1 MVDCAAGHSAYGGGM
16 IRSLSLLLLL
26 LSATL
31 AGCSEGVDNERVR
44 VDVIEDRP
52 RPFNVSATPL
62 PLASAYLRAA
72 TAQGLVT
79 FDEKG
84 RVAPGLAN
92 RWIVTEDGMSYIFRL
107 NKARWNDGRE
117 VESREVARLLTARIR
132 ELSNGRLGPELGVID
147 RVVAMTG
154 KVVEIRLKA
163 PMPYLLELLALPEF
177 GMLSKG
183 AGSGPM
189 QAKKFGQAMQLR
201 RNETDDEGAQF
212 LGNATVTL
220 RRGEASLVLARYALG
235 QSDLV
240 EGGRFE
246 SFPLLDAAQIR
257 ADEIQFDA
265 VPGLFGLQVV
275 NDGPFLSEAANRAA
289 IAMAIDRPKLLT
301 AFDIVAWRETVTLVP
316 ESLPNRAEIT
326 RPEWTA
332 LSMEERRSMAAAT
345 VVSWKNANGG
355 AARPL
360 RVALPR
366 GYGSRIFFARLRADL
381 ATVGIDIERVTMD
394 RPHDL
399 LLVDRTAEQSSPAWY
414 LDQLSCKFATICSM
428 RSDEIVAE
436 ARLTNDMAIRA
447 ILLGEAEAELQSTVA
462 FIPIANPLRWSIVR
476 PGLLGHFAN
485 GRGWHLL
492 QNLGRDPT

>member
-1 MVDCAAGHSAYGGGM
+1 M
-16 IRSLSLLLLL
+16 IRSLSILLLL

-52 RPFNVSATPL
+52 RPLNVSATPL

-107 NKARWNDGRE
+107 NKALWNDGRE
-117 VESREVARLLTARIR
+117 IESGEVTRLLTARIR
-132 ELSNGRLGPELGVID
+132 ELRKGRLSAELGVID

-163 PMPYLLELLALPEF
+163 QMPYLLELLALPEF
-177 GMLSKG
+177 GLLSKG

-189 QAKKFGQAMQLR
+189 QAKKSGQVMQLR
-201 RNETDDEGAQF
+201 RNETDDEGTQS
-212 LGNATVTL
+212 LGNAVVTL
-220 RRGEASLVLARYALG
+220 QRGAASTVLARYALG

-240 EGGRFE
+240 EGGRFD
-246 SFPLLDAAQIR
+246 SYPLLDAANIR
-257 ADEIQFDA
+257 ADQIQFDA

-275 NDGPFLSEAANRAA
+275 NDGPFLSDTANRTA

-301 AFDIVAWRETVTLVP
+301 AFDIVAWQETVTLVP
-316 ESLPNRAEIT
+316 ENLPNRARIA
-326 RPEWTA
+326 RPAWSVP
-332 LSMEERRSMAAAT
+332 SMEERRAMAAAT
-345 VVSWKNANGG
+345 VANWKNANG
-355 AARPL
+355 ALRAL

-381 ATVGIDIERVTMD
+381 ATIGIDIERVTMD

-399 LLVDRTAEQSSPAWY
+399 LLVDRTAQQSSPIWY
-414 LDQLSCKFATICSM
+414 LDQLSCKFAVICSA
-428 RSDEIVAE
+428 RADEIVAE
-436 ARLTNDMAIRA
+436 VRRTTDSAKRA
-447 ILLGEAEAELQSTVA
+447 QLLGEAEAELQASVA
-462 FIPIANPLRWSIVR
+462 FIPIANPLRWSVVR

-492 QNLGRDPT
+492 QYLGRDPT

>member
-1 MVDCAAGHSAYGGGM
+1 MVDCVPGHCAYGGGM
-16 IRSLSLLLLL
+16 TRLLSFLLLL

-31 AGCSEGVDNERVR
+31 AGCSDGVDNERVR
-44 VDVIEDRP
+44 VDVIEERP

-62 PLASAYLRAA
+62 PLASSYLRAA

-79 FDEKG
+79 FDQKG

-107 NKARWNDGRE
+107 NKTRWNDGRE
-117 VESREVARLLTARIR
+117 ISSQEVARLLTVRIR
-132 ELSNGRLGPELGVID
+132 ELGKGRLGPELGVID

-177 GMLSKG
+177 GLLSKG

-201 RNETDDEGAQF
+201 RNETDAEGAQI
-212 LGNATVTL
+212 LGAATVTL

-246 SFPLLDAAQIR
+246 NFPLLEAAKIR
-257 ADEIQFDA
+257 PNEIQFDA

-275 NDGPFLSEAANRAA
+275 QAGPFLSDAANRAA
-289 IAMAIDRPKLLT
+289 VAMAIDRPKLLT

-316 ESLPNRAEIT
+316 ESLPNRAEIA
-326 RPEWTA
+326 RPDWATP
-332 LSMEERRSMAAAT
+332 SIDERRTIAAAT
-345 VVSWKNANGG
+345 VANWKAENGDM
-355 AARPL
+355 RPL

-381 ATVGIDIERVTMD
+381 ATIKVDIERVTID

-414 LDQLSCKFATICSM
+414 LDQLSCKFATICNA
-428 RSDEIVAE
+428 RADEIVAQ
-436 ARLTNDMAIRA
+436 ARLTNDMAMRA
-447 ILLGEAEAELQSTVA
+447 QLLGEAETELQSTVA
-462 FIPIANPLRWSIVR
+462 FIPLANPLRWSIVR

-492 QNLGRDPT
+492 QYLGRDPT

>member
-1 MVDCAAGHSAYGGGM
+1 MT
-16 IRSLSLLLLL
+16 RLLPFLLLL

-31 AGCSEGVDNERVR
+31 AGCSQGVDNERVR

-52 RPFNVSATPL
+52 KPFNVSAAPL
-62 PLASAYLRAA
+62 PLASAYLRSA

-84 RVAPGLAN
+84 RVAPGLAS
-92 RWIVTEDGMSYIFRL
+92 RWIVNDDGMSYIFRL

-117 VESREVARLLTARIR
+117 LGSQEVAQLLTRRIS
-132 ELSNGRLGPELGVID
+132 ELKKGRLGDELAVID

-177 GMLSKG
+177 GLLRRG

-189 QAKKFGQAMQLR
+189 QAKKLGQAMQLR
-201 RNETDDEGAQF
+201 RNEMDAEGTAV
-212 LGNATVTL
+212 LGPATVTL
-220 RRGEASLVLARYALG
+220 RRGEASLVLARYVLG
-235 QSDLV
+235 QTDLI

-246 SFPLLDAAQIR
+246 TFPLLEAAKIN
-257 ADEIQFDA
+257 ANEIQFDA
-265 VPGLFGLQVV
+265 VPGLFGLMVV
-275 NDGPFLSEAANRAA
+275 QAGPFLADKDNRTA

-301 AFDIVAWRETVTLVP
+301 AFDIFAWRETVTLVP
-316 ESLPNRAEIT
+316 ESLPNRADIA
-326 RPEWTA
+326 RPDWA
-332 LSMEERRSMAAAT
+332 APSMDQRRSMAAA
-345 VVSWKNANGG
+345 SIANWKRANG
-355 AARPL
+355 AIRPL

-381 ATVGIDIERVTMD
+381 AAVGVDIERVTAD
-394 RPHDL
+394 QSHDL
-399 LLVDRTAEQSSPAWY
+399 RLIDLTAQQSSPAWY
-414 LDQLSCKFATICSM
+414 LDQLSCKFAAICSA
-428 RSDEIVAE
+428 RADAIVAE
-436 ARLTNDMAIRA
+436 ARMTKDMAMRA
-447 ILLGEAEAELQSTVA
+447 QLLGQAEAEMQSTVG
-462 FIPIANPLRWSIVR
+462 FIPIANPLRWSVVR

-492 QNLGRDPT
+492 QYLGRDPT

>member
-1 MVDCAAGHSAYGGGM
+1 M
-16 IRSLSLLLLL
+16 IRSLSIL
-26 LSATL
+26 LSLVSAAL

-44 VDVIEDRP
+44 VDVIESRP
-52 RPFNVSATPL
+52 RPLNISATPL

-92 RWIVTEDGMSYIFRL
+92 RWIVTDDGMSYIFRL
-107 NKARWNDGRE
+107 NKGRWNDGRE
-117 VESREVARLLTARIR
+117 VEAKEVARLLTARIR
-132 ELSNGRLGPELGVID
+132 ELRKGRLGAELDVID

-177 GMLSKG
+177 GLLSKG

-189 QAKKFGQAMQLR
+189 QAKKFGRAMQLR
-201 RNETDDEGAQF
+201 RNGTDDEGTQV
-212 LGNATVTL
+212 LGNAIVTL
-220 RRGEASLVLARYALG
+220 RRDEASTVIARYALG

-240 EGGRFE
+240 EGGRFD
-246 SFPLLDAAQIR
+246 SFPLLDAANIR
-257 ADEIQFDA
+257 ADQIHFDA
-265 VPGLFGLQVV
+265 VPGLFGLHVV
-275 NDGPFLSEAANRAA
+275 NNGPFLSDIANRAA

-301 AFDIVAWRETVTLVP
+301 AFDIVAWQETVTLVP
-316 ESLPNRAEIT
+316 ESLPNRTAIE
-326 RPEWTA
+326 RPAW
-332 LSMEERRSMAAAT
+332 SMPSIEERRAMARVT
-345 VVSWKNANGG
+345 VAKWKNANG
-355 AARPL
+355 AFRPL

-381 ATVGIDIERVTMD
+381 ATVGIDIERVAMD

-399 LLVDRTAEQSSPAWY
+399 LLVDRTAQQSSPMWY
-414 LDQLSCKFATICSM
+414 LDQLSCKIAPICSA
-428 RSDEIVAE
+428 RADEIVAK
-436 ARLTNDMAIRA
+436 ARRTTDSAMRA
-447 ILLGEAEAELQSTVA
+447 QLLGEAEAELQASVA
-462 FIPIANPLRWSIVR
+462 FIPIANPLRWSLVR
-476 PGLLGHFAN
+476 PGLLGHFSN

-492 QNLGRDPT
+492 QYLGRDPT

>member
-1 MVDCAAGHSAYGGGM
+1 M
-16 IRSLSLLLLL
+16 IRSLSILLLL

-44 VDVIEDRP
+44 VDVIESRP
-52 RPFNVSATPL
+52 RPLNISATPL

-92 RWIVTEDGMSYIFRL
+92 RWIVTDDGMSYIFRL
-107 NKARWNDGRE
+107 NKGRWNDGRE

-132 ELSNGRLGPELGVID
+132 ELRKGRLGAELGVID

-154 KVVEIRLKA
+154 KVVEVRLNA

-177 GMLSKG
+177 GLISKG

-201 RNETDDEGAQF
+201 RNETNDEGAQV
-212 LGNATVTL
+212 LGNAIVTL
-220 RRGEASLVLARYALG
+220 RRGEASTVIARYALG

-240 EGGRFE
+240 EGGRFD
-246 SFPLLDAAQIR
+246 SFPLLDAAKIR
-257 ADEIQFDA
+257 ADQIQFDA
-265 VPGLFGLQVV
+265 VPGLFGLHVV
-275 NDGPFLSEAANRAA
+275 NNGSFLSDTANRTA

-301 AFDIVAWRETVTLVP
+301 AFDIVAWQETVTLVP
-316 ESLPNRAEIT
+316 ESLPNRADIP
-326 RPEWTA
+326 RPAWSTP
-332 LSMEERRSMAAAT
+332 SMEERRTMARDTIAK
-345 VVSWKNANGG
+345 WKNANG
-355 AARPL
+355 AIRPL

-381 ATVGIDIERVTMD
+381 ATIGIDVERVTMD

-399 LLVDRTAEQSSPAWY
+399 LLIDRTAQQSSPIWY
-414 LDQLSCKFATICSM
+414 LDQLSCKFAPICSA
-428 RSDEIVAE
+428 RADEIVAK
-436 ARLTNDMAIRA
+436 ARRTTDSALRA
-447 ILLGEAEAELQSTVA
+447 QLLGEAEAELQASVA
-462 FIPIANPLRWSIVR
+462 FIPIANPLRWSLVR

-492 QNLGRDPT
+492 QYLGRDPT

>member
-1 MVDCAAGHSAYGGGM
+1 M
-16 IRSLSLLLLL
+16 IRSLSFLLLL
-26 LSATL
+26 LSAML

-92 RWIVTEDGMSYIFRL
+92 RWIVTEDGLSYIFRL
-107 NKARWNDGRE
+107 NKTRWNDGRALE
-117 VESREVARLLTARIR
+117 ANEVARLLTTRIR
-132 ELSNGRLGPELGVID
+132 ELSRGRFGPELGVIE
-147 RVVAMTG
+147 RVVPMTG

-177 GMLSKG
+177 GLLSKG

-189 QAKKFGQAMQLR
+189 QARKFGQAMQLR
-201 RNETDDEGAQF
+201 INETDTEGVQS
-212 LGNATVTL
+212 LGNSMVTL

-235 QSDLV
+235 ESDLI

-246 SFPLLDAAQIR
+246 SFPLLEAAKIR
-257 ADEIQFDA
+257 AAEIQFDA

-275 NDGPFLSEAANRAA
+275 QAGPFLADKANRAA

-316 ESLPNRAEIT
+316 ESLPNRVEIA
-326 RPEWTA
+326 RPLWA
-332 LSMEERRSMAAAT
+332 APSMDERQTLAAAT
-345 VVSWKNANGG
+345 VANWKSANGEI
-355 AARPL
+355 RPL

-366 GYGSRIFFARLRADL
+366 GFGSRIFFARLRADL
-381 ATVGIDIERVTMD
+381 AAIGIDLERVTPD

-399 LLVDRTAEQSSPAWY
+399 RLIDRTAEQSSPAWY
-414 LDQLSCKFATICSM
+414 LDQLSCKLATICSM
-428 RSDEIVAE
+428 RADEIVAE
-436 ARLTNDMAIRA
+436 ARLSNDMAMRA
-447 ILLGEAEAELQSTVA
+447 ALLGEAEAELQDTVA
-462 FIPIANPLRWSIVR
+462 FIPIANPLRWSVVR

-492 QNLGRDPT
+492 QYLGRDPT

>member
-1 MVDCAAGHSAYGGGM
+1 MVDCAQGHSAYGGGM
-16 IRSLSLLLLL
+16 IRFLSFLLLLV
-26 LSATL
+26 SATL
-31 AGCSEGVDNERVR
+31 TGCSDGVDNERVR
-44 VDVIEDRP
+44 VDVIEERP

-92 RWIVTEDGMSYIFRL
+92 RWIATEDGMSYIFRL

-117 VESREVARLLTARIR
+117 VESREVARLLTIRIR
-132 ELSNGRLGPELGVID
+132 ELRKGRLGPELGVID

-177 GMLSKG
+177 GLLSKG

-189 QAKKFGQAMQLR
+189 QAKKIGQIIQLR

-212 LGNATVTL
+212 LGNALVTL
-220 RRGEASLVLARYALG
+220 RRGDASTVLARYALG
-235 QSDLV
+235 QSDFV
-240 EGGRFE
+240 EGGRFD
-246 SFPLLDAAQIR
+246 SYPLLVAANIR
-257 ADEIQFDA
+257 ADQIQFDA

-275 NDGPFLSEAANRAA
+275 DDGGFLSDPANRAA

-301 AFDIVAWRETVTLVP
+301 AFDIVAWQETVTLVP
-316 ESLPNRAEIT
+316 ESLPNRVDIA
-326 RPEWTA
+326 RPAWSTP
-332 LSMEERRSMAAAT
+332 SMEERRATAADT
-345 VVSWKNANGG
+345 VARWKNANG
-355 AARPL
+355 ALRPL

-366 GYGSRIFFARLRADL
+366 GFGSRIFFARLRADL
-381 ATVGIDIERVTMD
+381 TTIGIDIERVTPD

-399 LLVDRTAEQSSPAWY
+399 LLVDRTAQQSSPAWY
-414 LDQLSCKFATICSM
+414 LDQLSCKFAAICSA
-428 RSDEIVAE
+428 RADEIVAE
-436 ARLTNDMAIRA
+436 ARQTNDMAIRA
-447 ILLGEAEAELQSTVA
+447 QLLGEAEAELQATVA
-462 FIPIANPLRWSIVR
+462 FIPIANPLRWSVVR

-492 QNLGRDPT
+492 QYLGRDPT

>member
-1 MVDCAAGHSAYGGGM
+1 MT
-16 IRSLSLLLLL
+16 RSLLYLLLVM
-26 LSATL
+26 SATL

-44 VDVIEDRP
+44 VDLIEDRP

-107 NKARWNDGRE
+107 NKTQWNDGR
-117 VESREVARLLTARIR
+117 VLESQEVARLLTVRIR
-132 ELSNGRLGPELGVID
+132 ELEKGPLGAELGVID
-147 RVVAMTG
+147 RIVAMTG

-177 GMLSKG
+177 GLLSRG

-201 RNETDDEGAQF
+201 RNETDAEGVQS
-212 LGNATVTL
+212 LGNAVVTL
-220 RRGEASLVLARYALG
+220 RRGAASLVLARYVLG
-235 QSDLV
+235 QTDLV

-246 SFPLLDAAQIR
+246 SFPLLEAAKVR
-257 ADEIQFDA
+257 ADEISFDA

-275 NDGPFLSEAANRAA
+275 GSGAFLADRDNRAA

-316 ESLPNRAEIT
+316 ESLPNRADIA
-326 RPEWTA
+326 RPDWA
-332 LSMEERRSMAAAT
+332 SPSMDDRKSVAAAT
-345 VVSWKNANGG
+345 VATWKAANG
-355 AARPL
+355 AVPTL

-381 ATVGIDIERVTMD
+381 APIGIDVERVTPD

-399 LLVDRTAEQSSPAWY
+399 RLIDVTAEQSSPAWY
-414 LDQLSCKFATICSM
+414 LDQLSCKLAAICSE
-428 RSDEIVAE
+428 RADAIVAE
-436 ARLTNDMAIRA
+436 ARLASDIAERA
-447 ILLGEAEAELQSTVA
+447 RLLGDAETELQSTVA
-462 FIPIANPLRWSIVR
+462 FIPIANPLRWSVVR

-492 QNLGRDPT
+492 QYLGRDPT

>member
-1 MVDCAAGHSAYGGGM
+1 M
-16 IRSLSLLLLL
+16 IRLLSMLLLL

-52 RPFNVSATPL
+52 RPLNVSATPL

-107 NKARWNDGRE
+107 NKALWSDGRE
-117 VESREVARLLTARIR
+117 IESREVARLLTARIQ
-132 ELSNGRLGPELGVID
+132 ELGKGQLGAELGVID

-177 GMLSKG
+177 GLLSKG

-189 QAKKFGQAMQLR
+189 QAKKFGPVVQLR
-201 RNETDDEGAQF
+201 RNEIDGEGAQF
-212 LGNATVTL
+212 QGNAMVTL
-220 RRGEASLVLARYALG
+220 QRGAASTVLARYALG
-235 QSDLV
+235 QIDLV
-240 EGGRFE
+240 EGGRFD
-246 SFPLLDAAQIR
+246 SFPLLDAANIR
-257 ADEIQFDA
+257 ADQIQFDA

-275 NDGPFLSEAANRAA
+275 NNEPFLSDTANRTA

-301 AFDIVAWRETVTLVP
+301 AFDIVAWQETVTLVP
-316 ESLPNRAEIT
+316 ESLPNRARIA
-326 RPEWTA
+326 RPAWSVP
-332 LSMEERRSMAAAT
+332 SMEERRAMAAAT
-345 VVSWKNANGG
+345 VANWKNANG
-355 AARPL
+355 ALRAL

-381 ATVGIDIERVTMD
+381 ATIGIDIERVTMD

-399 LLVDRTAEQSSPAWY
+399 LLVDRTAQQSSPIWY
-414 LDQLSCKFATICSM
+414 LDQLSCKFATICSA
-428 RSDEIVAE
+428 RADEIVAE
-436 ARLTNDMAIRA
+436 ARRTTDSAKRA
-447 ILLGEAEAELQSTVA
+447 QLLGEAEAELQTTLA
-462 FIPIANPLRWSIVR
+462 FIPIANPLRWSVVR

-492 QNLGRDPT
+492 QYLGRDPT

>member
-1 MVDCAAGHSAYGGGM
+1 MT
-16 IRSLSLLLLL
+16 RFPLLLLL
-26 LSATL
+26 MSAAL
-31 AGCSEGVDNERVR
+31 AGCSDGVDNERVR

-52 RPFNVSATPL
+52 RPFNVSASPL
-62 PLASAYLRAA
+62 PLASAYLRSA

-92 RWIVTEDGMSYIFRL
+92 RWIVTEDGLSYIFRL
-107 NKARWNDGRE
+107 NKTRWNDRRE
-117 VESREVARLLTARIR
+117 LESRDVARLLTRRIE
-132 ELSNGRLGPELGVID
+132 ELKKGRHQAELAVID

-177 GMLSKG
+177 GLMNRG

-189 QAKKFGQAMQLR
+189 QAKKAGSAMQLR
-201 RNETDDEGAQF
+201 RNEIDAAGAPA
-212 LGNATVTL
+212 LASSTVTL

-235 QSDLV
+235 QTDLV

-246 SFPLLDAAQIR
+246 SYPLLEAAKIQ
-257 ADEIQFDA
+257 ANQIQFDA
-265 VPGLFGLQVV
+265 VPGLFGLLVV
-275 NDGPFLSEAANRAA
+275 RSGPFLDAQANREA

-316 ESLPNRAEIT
+316 ESLPNRSEAP
-326 RPEWTA
+326 RPDWSA
-332 LSMEERRSMAAAT
+332 LSQAERISIAT
-345 VVSWKNANGG
+345 ARITAWEGANGPV
-355 AARPL
+355 RIL

-381 ATVGIDIERVTMD
+381 AAIGVDIERVTPD
-394 RPHDL
+394 QAHDL

-414 LDQLSCKFATICSM
+414 LDQLSCRATPVCSTAADQM
-428 RSDEIVAE
+428 VTDARMATDIVQ
-436 ARLTNDMAIRA
+436 RA
-447 ILLGEAEAELQSTVA
+447 SLLAQAEAELQRTRN
-462 FIPIANPLRWSIVR
+462 FIPIANPLRWSVVR

-492 QNLGRDPT
+492 QYLGRDPT

>member
-1 MVDCAAGHSAYGGGM
+1 MT
-16 IRSLSLLLLL
+16 RLLPLLLLL

-31 AGCSEGVDNERVR
+31 AGCSQGVDNDRVR

-52 RPFNVSATPL
+52 KPFNVSAVPL
-62 PLASAYLRAA
+62 PIASAYLRSA

-79 FDEKG
+79 FDDKG

-92 RWIVTEDGMSYIFRL
+92 RWIVNDDGLSYIFRL

-117 VESREVARLLTARIR
+117 LNAQEVARLLTRRIS
-132 ELSNGRLGPELGVID
+132 ELKKGRLGAELAVID

-163 PMPYLLELLALPEF
+163 PMPNLLELLALPEF
-177 GMLSKG
+177 GLLSRG

-189 QAKKFGQAMQLR
+189 QAKKNGRAMQLR
-201 RNETDDEGAQF
+201 RNETDAGGTAV

-220 RRGEASLVLARYALG
+220 RRGEASLVLARYVLG
-235 QSDLV
+235 QTDLI

-246 SFPLLDAAQIR
+246 TFPLLEAAKIN
-257 ADEIQFDA
+257 ANEIQFDA
-265 VPGLFGLQVV
+265 VPGLFGLIVV
-275 NDGPFLSEAANRAA
+275 QAGPFLADKDNRTA

-316 ESLPNRAEIT
+316 EGVLNRADIS
-326 RPEWTA
+326 RPDWA
-332 LSMEERRSMAAAT
+332 APSMDQRRSIAAA
-345 VVSWKNANGG
+345 SIAKWKRANG
-355 AARPL
+355 AIRPL

-381 ATVGIDIERVTMD
+381 AAVGVDIERVTAD
-394 RPHDL
+394 QPHDL
-399 LLVDRTAEQSSPAWY
+399 RLIDLTAQQSSPAWY
-414 LDQLSCKFATICSM
+414 LDQLSCKFAPICSP
-428 RSDEIVAE
+428 RADAIVAE
-436 ARLTNDMAIRA
+436 ARMTKDMAMRA
-447 ILLGEAEAELQSTVA
+447 QLLGQAETEMQSTVG
-462 FIPIANPLRWSIVR
+462 FIPIANPLRWSVVR
-476 PGLLGHFAN
+476 PGLLGHIAN

-492 QNLGRDPT
+492 QYLGRDPT